1 MQASDNDQSSD
12 LPERP
17 VEDPV
22 IPGYRV
28 ERKLGL
34 GGMATVYLAVQ
45 ESLDREVAIKVMRP
59 SRQLDEAQT
68 QRFEHEARIIA
79 KLQHPSIVVI
89 HEVGRT
95 QQGDLYYVMPYLAKG
110 DLSVRDL
117 RDDEESL
124 IALLGALL
132 DALGY
137 AHARGIVHR
146 DVKPENVLFDN
157 ADRPQLA
164 DFGIALSPSEVDSRI
179 TGDGLAIGSGAQMS
193 PEQARADTVDGRSDL
208 YSLGVLTYEL
218 LTGELPFNSTD
229 SLALALMHAQDPVPR
244 LPADKS
250 HWQAFVDCAMAK
262 RPEQRFRN
270 AQAMQRA
277 LEPIRRHLRRS
288 AAPIG
293 RLRHAMSNRPFLLV
307 ATGLLLAVSLVSL
320 ALPYLGRPGTGQAE
334 QVADPGRTDALA
346 DRKTLSELKTLASE
360 QISIGALQTPSGAN
374 AVETYLLMLRR
385 DPGNSDAIAG
395 IDAVIDALIPS
406 LVSAEIDGDLAVVRE
421 RYLKVEKTADL
432 AGASDRPPF
441 TSLRAQ
447 LFSTFVAKIGDLA
460 DTGKP
465 DVAMAH
471 LSLAHEL
478 GFDDVQLDALERRL
492 KDQPVA
498 GQVVRDPGGP
508 AMMLVPERHDGST
521 LAKSFMMMRNE
532 VTRSEYAAFARS
544 TGRESSRCRNA
555 LSPLRLFDRR
565 DWKDPGFQQ
574 TGGDPVVCV
583 SYDDARAYA
592 AWLGRRTG
600 QAYRLPTR
608 AEWLHAERS
617 STRAGSVCTRGNVR
631 DRSASG
637 GGARASCN
645 DGFANTAPSGRY
657 PSSSLGLNDL
667 FGNVSEWTAT
677 CGSVENPI
685 ARSVEND
692 PCPRRAALGS
702 SWQDGPDIAASQQ
715 RLLPPDR
722 GYDDIGFRLVRD
734 P

>member
-1 MQASDNDQSSD
+1 MQASQNDPAFDS
-12 LPERP
+12 PERP

-28 ERKLGL
+28 VRKLGL

-59 SRQLDEAQT
+59 SRQLDEAQS

-110 DLSVRDL
+110 DLSVRDF
-117 RDDEESL
+117 RDDEEGL

-164 DFGIALSPSEVDSRI
+164 DFGIALSPNEIDSRI

-244 LPADKS
+244 LPADKD

-277 LEPIRRHLRRS
+277 LEPVRRHLRRS
-288 AAPIG
+288 AAPMG
-293 RLRHAMSNRPFLLV
+293 RLRHAMANRPPLLI

-320 ALPYLGRPGTGQAE
+320 ALPYLGRSGSGPTEPIASDGVVKAVGDNKA
-334 QVADPGRTDALA
+334 V
-346 DRKTLSELKTLASE
+346 SELKTLASE
-360 QISIGALQTPSGAN
+360 QISIGALQTPAGAN
-374 AVETYLLMLRR
+374 AAETYLVMLGR

-395 IDAVIDALIPS
+395 IDAVINALIGS
-406 LVSAEIDGDLAVVRE
+406 IIAAENDGDLAAVRDS
-421 RYLKVEKTADL
+421 YLKIETTADR
-432 AGASDRPPF
+432 AGARDRASF
-441 TSLRAQ
+441 TDLRSQ
-447 LFSTFVAKIGDLA
+447 LASAFVTQIGNLA
-460 DTGKP
+460 DAGKS
-465 DVAMAH
+465 DDAIAN

-478 GFDDVQLDALERRL
+478 GFDDAKLDALEERL
-492 KDQPVA
+492 KDQPA
-498 GQVVRDPGGP
+498 TGQVVRDPGGP
-508 AMMLVPERHDGST
+508 AMLLVPARLDGST
-521 LAKSFMMMRNE
+521 IAKAFMMMRNE
-532 VTRSEYAAFARS
+532 VSRSDYAVFARS
-544 TGRESSRCRNA
+544 TNRESSRCRNA

-565 DWKDPGFQQ
+565 DWKDPGFRQ
-574 TGGDPVVCV
+574 TSGDPVVCV
-583 SYDDARAYA
+583 SFDDARAYA
-592 AWLGRRTG
+592 NWLGRRTG
-600 QAYRLPTR
+600 QSYRLPSKS
-608 AEWLHAERS
+608 EWLHAEKS
-617 STRAGSVCTRGNVR
+617 STRAGSVCARGNIR

-645 DGFANTAPSGRY
+645 DGFANTSPSGRFQ
-657 PSSSLGLNDL
+657 SSSLGINDL
-667 FGNVSEWTAT
+667 YGNVSEWTSS
-677 CGSVENPI
+677 CGSAENPI
-685 ARSVEND
+685 ARSVEKD
-692 PCPRRAALGS
+692 SCPRRAALGS
-702 SWQDGPDIAASQQ
+702 SWQDGPDVAASQQ

-722 GYDDIGFRLVRD
+722 GYDDIGFRLIRA